1 MIVVEVNIRIM
12 KKKVRKY
19 KKFDYEAEKK
29 MRDEMLTNLVN
40 MINDDEMKMSSCE
53 IRVRL
58 LNAIE

>member
-1 MIVVEVNIRIM
+1 M